1 MMVGEREP
9 VAMEIP
15 AEEGAAA
22 ARGPPRR
29 IRRRLAEGARGGMA
43 VRRLGEVAE
52 RRHGGVGRARAEAR
66 PGGEGVAPVR
76 VRVWCGGRQSKRLSV
91 GRACLPC
98 AKIQGTRQ
106 IGPLPC
112 ATIHGTRQIT
122 YLPCVPGTAHGKIGF
137 FKSLQIQIQNWLYKI
152 LSNEH

>member
-1 MMVGEREP
+1 MGGEGVGTTVRAAARRGGRGGEGGGGR
-9 VAMEIP
+9 ARRHS
-15 AEEGAAA
+15 GAAA
-22 ARGPPRR
+22 GRGGGAAARRVG
-29 IRRRLAEGARGGMA
+29 GARA
-43 VRRLGEVAE
+43 A
-52 RRHGGVGRARAEAR
+52 AR

-76 VRVWCGGRQSKRLSV
+76 VHVWCGWRQSKRLSV

-98 AKIQGTRQ
+98 AEIQGTRQ

-122 YLPCVPGTAHGKIGF
+122 YMLCVPGTAHGKIGF
-137 FKSLQIQIQNWLYKI
+137 LKSLQIQIQNWLYKI

>member
-1 MMVGEREP
+1 M
-9 VAMEIP
+9 
-15 AEEGAAA
+15 
-22 ARGPPRR
+22 ARA
-29 IRRRLAEGARGGMA
+29 AEGARSGTA
-43 VRRLGEVAE
+43 ARRLGEVAE
-52 RRHGGVGRARAEAR
+52 RRHGGVGGACAAAR

-91 GRACLPC
+91 GRACLLC
-98 AKIQGTRQ
+98 AKIQGTRQIGPLPCATIHGTRQIGPLPCATIHGTRQ

-122 YLPCVPGTAHGKIGF
+122 YLPCVLGTAHDKIGF
-137 FKSLQIQIQNWLYKI
+137 LKSLQIQIQNWLYKI

>member
-1 MMVGEREP
+1 LR
-9 VAMEIP
+9 
-15 AEEGAAA
+15 AA
-22 ARGPPRR
+22 AR
-29 IRRRLAEGARGGMA
+29 RGGRGGEGGGGRA
-43 VRRLGEVAE
+43 QRLGEVAE
-52 RRHGGVGRARAEAR
+52 RQHGGVGGASAVAR

-98 AKIQGTRQ
+98 AEIQGTRQ

-112 ATIHGTRQIT
+112 ATIHGTWQIT

-137 FKSLQIQIQNWLYKI
+137 LKSLQIQIQNWLYKI